1 MRLRIGRGWW
11 WWRRV
16 GGGIGGG
23 PFLTVLHDRLVM
35 TDRAPGGCAEYG
47 MVAGIMAGDPANR
60 RARQATGPGGTR

>member
-1 MRLRIGRGWW
+1 MRLRIGWGL
-11 WWRRV
+11 WWRRRV
-16 GGGIGGG
+16 RGGFGG

-35 TDRAPGGCAEYG
+35 ADRAPGGCAEYG